1 MLTKYEEKLNTINKM
16 MVIIGAKI
24 VKANEVIL
32 DGLKSGDYS
41 RFKEAKESLG
51 GIKDETRA
59 IDKEIVVTL
68 ALFAPEA
75 KDLKTIISYLK
86 MTNEYL
92 RASSNTKSFLK
103 NFPVKT
109 DGELHFGA
117 IMANIILLQK
127 ASLAALKNAVS
138 MLSQE
143 DQAVKEDLCVKANM
157 EESKADDIYS
167 LIEKDLFV
175 EMLNAKELSQEYF
188 QALSL
193 IRKIEK
199 IADRAACM
207 ASLQYDSCHAN

>member
-1 MLTKYEEKLNTINKM
+1 MLTKYEEKLISINEM
-16 MVIIGAKI
+16 MLAIGQKI
-24 VKANEVIL
+24 VKANEVIY

-41 RFKEAKESLG
+41 KFKDAKESLA
-51 GIKDETRA
+51 GIKDEARTV
-59 IDKEIVVTL
+59 DKEIVITL

-127 ASLAALKNAVS
+127 ASLAAIKNAVS
-138 MLSQE
+138 MLSKE
-143 DQAVKEDLCVKANM
+143 DQEAKEDLCVKANM

-207 ASLQYDSCHAN
+207 ASLQYDICHNN

>member
-1 MLTKYEEKLNTINKM
+1 MLTKYEEKLKNINEM
-16 MVIIGAKI
+16 MIAIGQKI
-24 VKANEVIL
+24 VKANEVIY

-41 RFKEAKESLG
+41 KFKDAKESLT
-51 GIKDETRA
+51 GIKDEARTV
-59 IDKEIVVTL
+59 DKEIVITL

-117 IMANIILLQK
+117 IMANIVLLQK

-143 DQAVKEDLCVKANM
+143 DQETKEDLCVKANM

-207 ASLQYDSCHAN
+207 ASLQYDICHSN